1 MNAVLAPHSGEA
13 TLIVALWGFILIAFA
28 ILSEFRGVTAV
39 FRADGAIYRNQDPV
53 GFRKAVGANIVI
65 GLLFIL
71 GWIAYR
77 YWHIF

>member
-1 MNAVLAPHSGEA
+1 VLAPFPGEA

-28 ILSEFRGVTAV
+28 VLSEFRGVTAV
-39 FRADGAIYRNQDPV
+39 FRADGAIYRNQDPA
-53 GFRKAVGANIVI
+53 GFRKAVGTNLVI

-71 GWIAYR
+71 GWLANR